1 MIKRV
6 FGIFDI
12 KAETYLNPFFESTT
26 GQATRAFSDAVNSR
40 DHPFGRHPNDF
51 SLRELGTFDT
61 DSGVFVC
68 HRQPIHVAEAI
79 QFMNIA
85 KLQRDTD
92 MFGSDSVDPK
102 TGEIL

>member
-1 MIKRV
+1 MIKRI

-12 KAETYLNPFFESTT
+12 KAEVYLNPFFETTT
-26 GQATRAFSDAVNSR
+26 GQATRAFSDAINQPDS
-40 DHPFGRHPNDF
+40 PFGRHPNDF
-51 SLRELGTFDT
+51 SLRELGTFENE
-61 DSGVFVC
+61 SGVLVS

-79 QFMNIA
+79 QFINIR
-85 KLQRDTD
+85 KLRQDTD